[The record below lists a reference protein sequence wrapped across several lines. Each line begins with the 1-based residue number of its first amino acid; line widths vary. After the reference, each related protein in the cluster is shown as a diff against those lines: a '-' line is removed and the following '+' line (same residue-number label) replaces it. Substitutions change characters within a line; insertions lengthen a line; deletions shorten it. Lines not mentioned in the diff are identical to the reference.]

1 MKKILLAAVVAACS
15 LAANAQVWLGGSL
28 GVSFNKTESTVNDA
42 TTKVNLNSFS
52 ISPVIGYEL
61 SEKWDLGLEARY
73 GNAESKYEKSDNR
86 SSSSIFLI
94 NPFARYKFA
103 NVGIATFF
111 VDGGFEVGK
120 TSTEQTSVS
129 VNGLTTN
136 HTESTTNNLN
146 IGVRPGVKLALTK
159 NLEAETHL
167 GYIGYQRTKSDSNEE
182 QVSKDF
188 GMSVSSS
195 DLYFGLI
202 WKF

>member
-1 MKKILLAAVVAACS
+1 MKKLFLAAALAACS

-28 GVSFNKTESTVNDA
+28 GVSFNKTESTVNSDPGK
-42 TTKVNLNSFS
+42 TKSNSIS
-52 ISPVIGYEL
+52 ISPVVGYEL

-73 GNAESKYEKSDNR
+73 GYAKNKMDHPDRR
-86 SSSSIFLI
+86 SSNSTFLI

-111 VDGGFEVGK
+111 VDGGFEVGE

-129 VNGLTTN
+129 VNGTTN
-136 HTESTTNNLN
+136 RSESTRNNFN
-146 IGVRPGVKLALTK
+146 IGVRPGVKLALAK
-159 NLEAETHL
+159 HLEAETHL
-167 GYIGYQRTKSDSNEE
+167 GYIGYQRTKIENNEE

-188 GMSVSSS
+188 DMSVSSS